1 MKIAQ
6 TMDPYLPC
14 RSSVIRLTKIEEFAL
29 FACRWRFFETKD
41 LSAVLIER
49 PNIDRHAW
57 SKKRN
62 PFFWMLRYVAR
73 VVSALVAGILYAA
86 FLCISHLSYFLLC
99 LFRPVVDVSM
109 IGGVIMLPTAFAAFV
124 KPEVAHGMPYWVF
137 LLMAVGFVATSM
149 GYSRFVDWFAPP
161 DTDDPAKRY
170 RRPDWR

>member
-1 MKIAQ
+1 
-6 TMDPYLPC
+6 MDPRLPC
-14 RSSVIRLTKIEEFAL
+14 GSSITSLTKIQEFAL
-29 FACRWRFFETKD
+29 SACRWRFFETKD
-41 LSAVLIER
+41 LNAVIVER
-49 PNIDRHAW
+49 PNIDTHAW

-62 PFFWMLRYVAR
+62 LVFGMLRYVVR

-86 FLCISHLSYFLLC
+86 FLCIWHLSYFLLC

-161 DTDDPAKRY
+161 DTDDPAERY